1 MRQVN
6 QTWSIIAQKYSK
18 ALLEVAQESQQL
30 EAVLA
35 EVAAFDQVIQSTDL
49 QAFLVDVAYSDDKKH
64 QVIESLRNASSD
76 IFKNFLTILVKNQ
89 RMALLPVIIKEIR
102 HQSDSLFKISDVDVT
117 SAIALSDAQ
126 LSKLETTIKSK
137 FDLNEV
143 TIKNT
148 VDTSILGGVIIN
160 ARGKIIDASIKSQL
174 TKIAKSII

>member
-1 MRQVN
+1 M
-6 QTWSIIAQKYSK
+6 SLIIAQKYSK

-64 QVIESLRNASSD
+64 QVIESLQNASSD

-89 RMALLPVIIKEIR
+89 RMALLPVSIKEIR
-102 HQSDSLFKISDVDVT
+102 HQADSLFKISDVDVT

>member
-1 MRQVN
+1 M
-6 QTWSIIAQKYSK
+6 SLIIAQKYSK

-30 EAVLA
+30 ETVLA

-64 QVIESLRNASSD
+64 QVIESLQNASSD

-102 HQSDSLFKISDVDVT
+102 HQADSLFKISDVDVT

>member
-1 MRQVN
+1 M
-6 QTWSIIAQKYSK
+6 SLIIAQKYSK

-64 QVIESLRNASSD
+64 QVIESLQNASSD

-102 HQSDSLFKISDVDVT
+102 HQADSLFKISDVDVT
-117 SAIALSDAQ
+117 SAIALSDIQ

>member
-1 MRQVN
+1 M
-6 QTWSIIAQKYSK
+6 SLIIAQKYSK
-18 ALLEVAQESQQL
+18 ALLEVAQESQLL

-64 QVIESLRNASSD
+64 QVIESLQNASSD

-102 HQSDSLFKISDVDVT
+102 HQADSLFKISDVDVT

-126 LSKLETTIKSK
+126 LSKFETTIKSK

>member
-1 MRQVN
+1 M
-6 QTWSIIAQKYSK
+6 SLIIAQKYSK

-64 QVIESLRNASSD
+64 QVIESLQNASSD

-102 HQSDSLFKISDVDVT
+102 HQADSLFKISDVDVT

>member
-1 MRQVN
+1 M
-6 QTWSIIAQKYSK
+6 SLIIAQKYSK

-64 QVIESLRNASSD
+64 QVIESLQNVSSD

-102 HQSDSLFKISDVDVT
+102 HQADSLFKISDVDVT

>member
-1 MRQVN
+1 M
-6 QTWSIIAQKYSK
+6 SLIIAQKYSK
-18 ALLEVAQESQQL
+18 ALLEVVQESQQL

-64 QVIESLRNASSD
+64 QVIESLQNASSD

-102 HQSDSLFKISDVDVT
+102 HQADSLFKISDVDVT

>member
-1 MRQVN
+1 M
-6 QTWSIIAQKYSK
+6 SLIIAQKYSK

-64 QVIESLRNASSD
+64 QVIESLQNASSD

-102 HQSDSLFKISDVDVT
+102 HQADSLFKISDVDVT

-148 VDTSILGGVIIN
+148 VDTSIMGGVIIN

>member
-1 MRQVN
+1 M
-6 QTWSIIAQKYSK
+6 SLIIAQKYSK

-35 EVAAFDQVIQSTDL
+35 EVAAFDKVIQSTDL

-64 QVIESLRNASSD
+64 QVIESLQNVSSD
-76 IFKNFLTILVKNQ
+76 IFKNFLEVLVKNQ
-89 RMALLPVIIKEIR
+89 RMALLPLIIKEIR
-102 HQSDSLFKISDVDVT
+102 HQADNLFKISDVDVT

-148 VDTSILGGVIIN
+148 VDSSILGGVIIN

-174 TKIAKSII
+174 NKIAKSII

>member
-1 MRQVN
+1 M
-6 QTWSIIAQKYSK
+6 SLIIAQKYSK

-35 EVAAFDQVIQSTDL
+35 EVVAFDQVIQSTDL

-64 QVIESLRNASSD
+64 QVIESLQNASSD

-102 HQSDSLFKISDVDVT
+102 HQADSLFKISDVDVT

>member
-1 MRQVN
+1 M
-6 QTWSIIAQKYSK
+6 SLIIAQKYSK

-64 QVIESLRNASSD
+64 QVIESLQNASSD

-102 HQSDSLFKISDVDVT
+102 HQADSLFKISDVDVT

-148 VDTSILGGVIIN
+148 VDTSVLGGVIIN

>member
-1 MRQVN
+1 M
-6 QTWSIIAQKYSK
+6 SLIIAQKYSK

-35 EVAAFDQVIQSTDL
+35 EVAAFDKVIQSTDL

-64 QVIESLRNASSD
+64 QVIESLQNVSSD
-76 IFKNFLTILVKNQ
+76 IFKNFLEVLVKNQ
-89 RMALLPVIIKEIR
+89 RMALLPLIIKEIR
-102 HQSDSLFKISDVDVT
+102 HQADNLFKIADVDVT
-117 SAIALSDAQ
+117 CAIALSDAQ

-148 VDTSILGGVIIN
+148 VDSSILGGVIIN

-174 TKIAKSII
+174 NKIAKSII

>member
-1 MRQVN
+1 M
-6 QTWSIIAQKYSK
+6 SLIIAQKYSK

-30 EAVLA
+30 EAVLT

-64 QVIESLRNASSD
+64 QVIESLQNASSD

-102 HQSDSLFKISDVDVT
+102 HQADSLFKISDVDVT

-174 TKIAKSII
+174 NKIAKSII

>member
-1 MRQVN
+1 M
-6 QTWSIIAQKYSK
+6 SLIIAQKYSK

-64 QVIESLRNASSD
+64 QVIESLQNASSD

-102 HQSDSLFKISDVDVT
+102 HQADSLFKISDVDVT

-148 VDTSILGGVIIN
+148 VDTSILGGMIIN

>member
-1 MRQVN
+1 M
-6 QTWSIIAQKYSK
+6 SLIIAQKYSK

-64 QVIESLRNASSD
+64 QVIESLQNASSD

-102 HQSDSLFKISDVDVT
+102 HQADSLFKISDVDVT

-148 VDTSILGGVIIN
+148 VDTSLLGGVIIN

>member
-1 MRQVN
+1 M
-6 QTWSIIAQKYSK
+6 SLIIAQKYSK

-64 QVIESLRNASSD
+64 QVIESLQNASSD

-102 HQSDSLFKISDVDVT
+102 HQADSLFKISDVDVT

-160 ARGKIIDASIKSQL
+160 ARCKIIDASIKSQL

>member
-1 MRQVN
+1 M
-6 QTWSIIAQKYSK
+6 SLIIAQKYRK

-64 QVIESLRNASSD
+64 QVIESLQNASSD

-102 HQSDSLFKISDVDVT
+102 HQADSLFKISDVDVT

>member
-1 MRQVN
+1 M
-6 QTWSIIAQKYSK
+6 SLIIAQKYSK

-30 EAVLA
+30 EAVLT

-64 QVIESLRNASSD
+64 QVIESLQNASSD

-102 HQSDSLFKISDVDVT
+102 HQADSLFKISDVDVT

>member
-1 MRQVN
+1 M
-6 QTWSIIAQKYSK
+6 SLIIAQKYSK
-18 ALLEVAQESQQL
+18 ALLEVARESQQL

-64 QVIESLRNASSD
+64 QVIESLQNASSD

-102 HQSDSLFKISDVDVT
+102 HQADSLFKISDVDVT

>member
-1 MRQVN
+1 M
-6 QTWSIIAQKYSK
+6 SLIIAQKYSK

-49 QAFLVDVAYSDDKKH
+49 QAFLVDVTYSDDKKH
-64 QVIESLRNASSD
+64 QVIESLQHASSD
-76 IFKNFLTILVKNQ
+76 IFKNFLTVLVKNQ
-89 RMALLPVIIKEIR
+89 RMSLLPVIIKEIR
-102 HQSDSLFKISDVDVT
+102 HQADRLFKISDVDVT
-117 SAIALSDAQ
+117 SAISLTDSQ

>member
-1 MRQVN
+1 M
-6 QTWSIIAQKYSK
+6 SLIIAQKYSK
-18 ALLEVAQESQQL
+18 ALLEVAQERQQL

-35 EVAAFDQVIQSTDL
+35 VVAAFDQVIQSTDL

-64 QVIESLRNASSD
+64 QVIESLQNASSD

-102 HQSDSLFKISDVDVT
+102 HQADSLFKISDVDVT

>member
-1 MRQVN
+1 M
-6 QTWSIIAQKYSK
+6 SLIIAQKYSK

-35 EVAAFDQVIQSTDL
+35 EVAAFDRVIQSTDL

-64 QVIESLRNASSD
+64 QVIESLQNASSD

-102 HQSDSLFKISDVDVT
+102 HQADSLFKISDVDVT

>member
-1 MRQVN
+1 M
-6 QTWSIIAQKYSK
+6 SLIIAQKYSK

-64 QVIESLRNASSD
+64 QVIESLQNASSD

-102 HQSDSLFKISDVDVT
+102 HQADSLFKISDVDVT

-160 ARGKIIDASIKSQL
+160 ARGKIIEASIKSQL